1 MLKRTTMKMM
11 CAVVLMLMSF
21 CSAHAY
27 TPGSVQV
34 SVKDF
39 YSFDP
44 VAGATVLMKPGNY
57 SAVTDDNGTVLF
69 TDIIP
74 YRNYSVTV
82 TAAGYTEDKYG
93 TGRTGFIRVETGVAT
108 QVSMPIKKSVSV
120 SGTVTDT
127 NGEPVAGAMVALV
140 EERLGAMEAVAAT
153 HTGSQGQYLLSASEG
168 DYSIR
173 AVADNYYQSSEDLPL
188 AAGDTASRDFTI
200 KKGRTSLRFH
210 IKPTQTIYGNSV
222 TLDPSNLLLKYLN
235 TIYVALVEKPDG
247 AELVKS
253 SNTSF
258 IPTLPGD
265 YTFAMMIIDGKGVG
279 SEMVETFT
287 MLNDAPLAFP
297 SVIPGPSELP
307 LVYNGKAAAET
318 NGLNAV
324 KPGGKVYLRG
334 WGEDNNLPSPEDYN
348 PRAYSYQTASP
359 LFDRYGNKNGDW
371 SQSAFSFAWT
381 LKDGSGADRST
392 LLDNSTS
399 ENTSFTVPA
408 DAQTGDTFTASLV
421 VTGDAG
427 PASAPAG
434 VTVYIAEEIGTEAC
448 AKCHGDTYAT
458 YKDTKHATAGV
469 GCETC
474 HGPGSLH
481 QGDPARISITHW
493 PGLCGTC
500 HTQFGE
506 WQKSRHSDPLAFGH
520 AEVNRV
526 LLTNCYKCHYT
537 QGFIGAANSKKSF
550 DKFKYPM
557 LSTEVPSDTPN
568 VGCDVCHDPHVQT
581 AENPAGTRKASAELC
596 VTCHEKKWQNAT
608 YSGTADEIGN
618 GYHWADYSA
627 VSGQRATRTIM
638 TRAASCAIWP
648 VILPTADNATVR
660 LVGSHTLRMR
670 DMGPDGDPGTAD
682 DLLNIKVCQ
691 GCHPGL
697 ETFDRN
703 SVQTALKAKF
713 KNLEQSLLTANRGFM
728 PPFQPGKC
736 ATCHRGSNLPFI
748 EESADEVLKH
758 AYLNFSL
765 VLNDRSFGIH
775 NPGYMERLLDD
786 SIAAMDHFKDVS
798 LAAFT
803 AQAGLFKVTLKWT
816 TARENNISGFN
827 VYRAV
832 GTNGTFKKINTELIA
847 ATGTGGAGDSYE
859 YEDSGAVSGIKYY
872 YKIEDVAADQTA
884 TLHNAVAARPG
895 IFALLKAL
903 RPGTEQRQRQSRLK
917 KDVFF
922 SDR

>member
-1 MLKRTTMKMM
+1 M
-11 CAVVLMLMSF
+11 
-21 CSAHAY
+21 
-27 TPGSVQV
+27 QV

-39 YSFDP
+39 YSSAP

-57 SAVTDDNGTVLF
+57 SAVTGDNGTVLF

-74 YRNYSVTV
+74 YRNYSVKV

-307 LVYNGKAAAET
+307 LVYNGKAAAVT

-371 SQSAFSFAWT
+371 SQSAFRFC
-381 LKDGSGADRST
+381 L
-392 LLDNSTS
+392 
-399 ENTSFTVPA
+399 
-408 DAQTGDTFTASLV
+408 DAQG
-421 VTGDAG
+421 
-427 PASAPAG
+427 
-434 VTVYIAEEIGTEAC
+434 
-448 AKCHGDTYAT
+448 
-458 YKDTKHATAGV
+458 
-469 GCETC
+469 
-474 HGPGSLH
+474 
-481 QGDPARISITHW
+481 
-493 PGLCGTC
+493 
-500 HTQFGE
+500 
-506 WQKSRHSDPLAFGH
+506 
-520 AEVNRV
+520 
-526 LLTNCYKCHYT
+526 
-537 QGFIGAANSKKSF
+537 
-550 DKFKYPM
+550 
-557 LSTEVPSDTPN
+557 
-568 VGCDVCHDPHVQT
+568 
-581 AENPAGTRKASAELC
+581 
-596 VTCHEKKWQNAT
+596 
-608 YSGTADEIGN
+608 
-618 GYHWADYSA
+618 
-627 VSGQRATRTIM
+627 
-638 TRAASCAIWP
+638 
-648 VILPTADNATVR
+648 
-660 LVGSHTLRMR
+660 
-670 DMGPDGDPGTAD
+670 
-682 DLLNIKVCQ
+682 
-691 GCHPGL
+691 
-697 ETFDRN
+697 
-703 SVQTALKAKF
+703 
-713 KNLEQSLLTANRGFM
+713 
-728 PPFQPGKC
+728 
-736 ATCHRGSNLPFI
+736 
-748 EESADEVLKH
+748 
-758 AYLNFSL
+758 
-765 VLNDRSFGIH
+765 
-775 NPGYMERLLDD
+775 
-786 SIAAMDHFKDVS
+786 
-798 LAAFT
+798 
-803 AQAGLFKVTLKWT
+803 
-816 TARENNISGFN
+816 
-827 VYRAV
+827 
-832 GTNGTFKKINTELIA
+832 
-847 ATGTGGAGDSYE
+847 
-859 YEDSGAVSGIKYY
+859 
-872 YKIEDVAADQTA
+872 
-884 TLHNAVAARPG
+884 
-895 IFALLKAL
+895 
-903 RPGTEQRQRQSRLK
+903 RQRR
-917 KDVFF
+917 
-922 SDR
+922 